1 MTSTEQSAPRGAA
14 AAPDPRRWKAL
25 WICLAAGFI
34 TLLDVS
40 IVNVA
45 LPSMEHGVGATPS
58 DVSWVVS
65 GYALTFG
72 LALVPAGRLGDDYGR
87 KRLFMLGLLLFVA
100 TSALCGAAQNAEWL
114 VIARLGQGVAG
125 GLLSPQVIGIIQQ
138 LFSGRERGK
147 AFGLFGATIGVSTA
161 IGPLLGGLLIQ
172 AFGVDQGWRYV
183 FFVNLPIG
191 LIALAFATRLL
202 PGDRRT
208 DQRQAPDLL
217 GTVLL
222 GLAVVSVMLPLIEEE
237 DQSANPRWWLMGVG
251 GALLIVFVL
260 WERWLDRRGRHPL
273 VRLKLLTIPSYAMG
287 SLLGLVYFAGF
298 TGIFLIVTL
307 YFQQGLGYSPLQAG
321 ASTLAFAVGS
331 AISPTIG
338 GRFVHRF
345 GRSMVT
351 IGILAATV
359 GIAVTAFL
367 AHEWTGANA
376 AVVLAGPLFVAGFGS
391 GLVIAP
397 NQTLALEE
405 IPPAEGGTA
414 AGVLQTAQRVGS
426 AVGTALAGS
435 LFFGELDRSRGNFH
449 TSAALGLFGAAGL
462 VALAL
467 VIAIVDL
474 VLGARRRR
482 AQAAASP
489 QQTDERPEDVPAE
502 AVEAPPA
509 RLPALGGRV
518 TDPVGRV
525 VSAVLTLTTAGGR
538 QVARARTDSD
548 GRFALDAGPGAY
560 LLLVTA
566 PGLEPSVRE
575 IRLNGEPVTAD
586 TTLSGTAG
594 LSGVVSGGFG
604 PVAGARVTL
613 LDQEGEV
620 RHATTTDTDGRYRF
634 ADVRSGEYTV
644 IASGH
649 PPTTSS
655 LHIAAG
661 DHVQH
666 DALL

>member
-1 MTSTEQSAPRGAA
+1 MDGVVTATGQT

-45 LPSMEHGVGATPS
+45 LPSMEQGVGATPS

-87 KRLFMLGLLLFVA
+87 KRLFMLGLFLFVA
-100 TSALCGAAQNAEWL
+100 TSALCGAAQNADWL

-125 GLLSPQVIGIIQQ
+125 GLLSPQVIGVIQQ
-138 LFSGRERGK
+138 LFSGRERGR

-172 AFGVDQGWRYV
+172 AFGADEGWRYV

-191 LIALAFATRLL
+191 LVALAFAARLL
-202 PGDRRT
+202 PGDRRSEK
-208 DQRQAPDLL
+208 RQVPDLV

-222 GLAVVSVMLPLIEEE
+222 GLAVVSVMLPLVEEE
-237 DQSANPRWWLMGVG
+237 DQSARPHWWLMGVG
-251 GALLIVFVL
+251 AGLLVAFVL

-273 VRLKLLTIPSYAMG
+273 VRLKLLTVPSYSMG

-338 GRFVHRF
+338 GRYVHRF
-345 GRSMVT
+345 GRPMVT
-351 IGILAATV
+351 IGILAAAV
-359 GIAVTAFL
+359 GIAATAYL
-367 AHEWTGANA
+367 AHEWTGGNA
-376 AVVLAGPLFVAGFGS
+376 ALVLAGPLFVAGFGS

-397 NQTLALEE
+397 NQTLTLEE
-405 IPPAEGGTA
+405 VPPAEGGTA

-435 LFFGELDRSRGNFH
+435 LFFGELDRSHGNFH
-449 TSAALGLFGAAGL
+449 TSAALGLAGAAAL
-462 VALAL
+462 VVLAL
-467 VIAIVDL
+467 VIGVVDV
-474 VLGARRRR
+474 VLSARRKRSEPEP
-482 AQAAASP
+482 ATEPDTESATESP
-489 QQTDERPEDVPAE
+489 QETDE
-502 AVEAPPA
+502 
-509 RLPALGGRV
+509 LPAVSGTV
-518 TDPVGRV
+518 TDPIGRPV
-525 VSAVLTLTTAGGR
+525 PATITLTSARGS
-538 QVARARTDSD
+538 QVARTTADPD
-548 GRFALDAGPGAY
+548 GRFALDAEPGTY
-560 LLLVTA
+560 LLLVA
-566 PGLEPSVRE
+566 AHGLDPDVRQ
-575 IRLNGEPVTAD
+575 LQVDGEPLSVDVTL
-586 TTLSGTAG
+586 TGTVTLT
-594 LSGVVSGGFG
+594 GVVRGGVG

-613 LDQEGEV
+613 LDRDGEV

-634 ADVRSGEYTV
+634 QDIRSGEYTI
-644 IASGH
+644 IAAGH

-655 LHIAAG
+655 LHIGAG
-661 DHVQH
+661 ERVQH
-666 DALL
+666 DTLL